1 MNFIAIRTFLMIVE
15 TGNLNRAAERLNV
28 TQSTVTARL
37 NALETDIGQPL
48 VHRRKS
54 GAELTSAGF
63 TFHRYAQVMSDLWRQ
78 AKAETALPEATVTIC
93 NIGCHFDL
101 WADLGQTFLETVRH
115 EHPDVALAAWPGE
128 QTDIDRWLDIGLI
141 DAAFC
146 YAPSLREGTAVTRLG
161 EDRIV
166 LVCSQPD
173 TEALGRDDYIYVD
186 SGEEVRRL
194 YAAAY
199 PGRPSPAVTF
209 GCAVWGREHLLRH
222 GGAAYLPERLVHT
235 ELAAGSLHRAG
246 SAEIFSRTA
255 YFVMRRRM
263 EEAWPWL
270 RTTLEAA
277 RARL

>member
-1 MNFIAIRTFLMIVE
+1 MNFTAIRTFLTIVE

-37 NALETDIGQPL
+37 NALEEELGQPL

-78 AKAETALPEATVTIC
+78 AKTETALPEATVSIC
-93 NIGCHFDL
+93 NLGCHFDL
-101 WADLGQTFLETVRH
+101 WADLGRTFLETVRRQN
-115 EHPDVALAAWPGE
+115 PDVAIAAWPGE

-146 YAPSLREGTAVTRLG
+146 YAPSLREDTVVTRLG

-166 LVCSQPD
+166 LVAS
-173 TEALGRDDYIYVD
+173 EADPEPLGRTDYIYID

-209 GCAVWGREHLLRH
+209 GCAVWGLDHLVRH
-222 GGAAYLPERLVHT
+222 GGAAYLPERLVHDR
-235 ELAAGSLHRAG
+235 LASGDLHRASG
-246 SAEIFSRTA
+246 AQSFSRTA

-270 RTTLEAA
+270 QATIETAK
-277 RARL
+277 ARL